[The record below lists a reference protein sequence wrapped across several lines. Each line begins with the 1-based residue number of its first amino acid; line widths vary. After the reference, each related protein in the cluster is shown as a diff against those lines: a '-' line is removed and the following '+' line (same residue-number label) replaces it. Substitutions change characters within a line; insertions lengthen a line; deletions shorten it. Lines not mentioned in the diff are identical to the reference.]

1 MHKGE
6 IMANTAIEVLKHKF
20 DMKKRKLENI
30 DENLLK
36 LKDEEEHILK
46 CYNLDMER
54 IHKAREGTQLAR
66 QRFYKECNDL
76 ESTIQTLENISKA
89 KLEEIS
95 TKSEEIYNRH
105 TCIGINCKHPCHFTN
120 PCKH

>member
-1 MHKGE
+1 MTETCYKN
-6 IMANTAIEVLKHKF
+6 INQTAIEVLKHEF
-20 DMKKRKLENI
+20 DMKNRKLEKI

-54 IHKAREGTQLAR
+54 IHKAREGTQSAR
-66 QRFYKECNDL
+66 QRFYKECTDL
-76 ESTIQTLENISKA
+76 ELTIQTLEKISKA
-89 KLEEIS
+89 
-95 TKSEEIYNRH
+95 KSEEIYNRH